1 MNEYTRDV
9 CYSAATKVK
18 ALEIDAVVNNYN
30 IALMGDKH
38 ELIPLLM
45 ETYKGLMD
53 KNINNEV
60 IKVESV
66 EELKA
71 HQFTNDNPVSL
82 LYLVNLRDN
91 KYANNNEA
99 RTQAAATLE
108 ECLKYNEENRD
119 NLFQLSICIPE
130 IKESLPEGVNAIS
143 EREYEVV
150 FRDYPEDSLEKLV
163 ISLERQVRLHYEQ
176 TERLQVVRL
185 DRIYGPGISNDCGL
199 GINQLF
205 EDIRKGKP
213 IVIRDEDRYNY
224 FSASYVQDTI
234 VAMIL
239 ALMSGRK
246 GNIYNISS
254 HRTTRFRVIS
264 GILQKFTDEDIKLET
279 EHDEKQHEVKYRLL
293 NPNKLRLVHKKPI
306 ANTLF
311 TRLDTA
317 IDKTGHW
324 VLEREDYLQKND
336 LNVYFGKMERIRQ
349 IELEILKEVDK
360 ICKENDIEYF
370 IAAGTQ
376 LGAVRH
382 KGFIPWDDD
391 VDIGML
397 PEAYEKFLKVC
408 PKSLDVEYGYQ
419 NVSTEKTSHYIHDKI
434 RLKNSFFSTKYSD
447 KYEMLN
453 GVYIDVFVYYKTANT
468 KFFQDRHIR
477 QVAFW
482 RKLIGAR
489 WATTKRK
496 SKAFNL
502 LFDLTHLV
510 PASWIDKRYRRILMK
525 YNWRNTRYRIDG
537 GFNLEVVRAVPDEWF
552 HGTVDGEF
560 CGHTFPILEHYN
572 DYLSHW
578 YSSHYMELLP
588 ISARASVHDV
598 IRIDLGQNLFAETAH
613 DKRFRDVDLRGELFE
628 KEK

>member
-336 LNVYFGKMERIRQ
+336 LNVYFGKME
-349 IELEILKEVDK
+349 
-360 ICKENDIEYF
+360 
-370 IAAGTQ
+370 
-376 LGAVRH
+376 
-382 KGFIPWDDD
+382 
-391 VDIGML
+391 
-397 PEAYEKFLKVC
+397 
-408 PKSLDVEYGYQ
+408 
-419 NVSTEKTSHYIHDKI
+419 
-434 RLKNSFFSTKYSD
+434 
-447 KYEMLN
+447 
-453 GVYIDVFVYYKTANT
+453 
-468 KFFQDRHIR
+468 
-477 QVAFW
+477 
-482 RKLIGAR
+482 
-489 WATTKRK
+489 
-496 SKAFNL
+496 
-502 LFDLTHLV
+502 
-510 PASWIDKRYRRILMK
+510 
-525 YNWRNTRYRIDG
+525 
-537 GFNLEVVRAVPDEWF
+537 
-552 HGTVDGEF
+552 
-560 CGHTFPILEHYN
+560 
-572 DYLSHW
+572 
-578 YSSHYMELLP
+578 
-588 ISARASVHDV
+588 
-598 IRIDLGQNLFAETAH
+598 
-613 DKRFRDVDLRGELFE
+613 
-628 KEK
+628 

>member
-18 ALEIDAVVNNYN
+18 GLEIDAEVNNYN

-38 ELIPLLM
+38 ELIPLLL

-53 KNINNEV
+53 KNKNNEV
-60 IKVESV
+60 IKVDSV

-99 RTQAAATLE
+99 RAQVSATLE
-108 ECLKYNEENRD
+108 ECLKYNEENWD

-130 IKESLPEGVNAIS
+130 IKESLPEGINAIS

-150 FRDYPEDSLEKLV
+150 FRDYPEDSLEKFV
-163 ISLERQVRLHYEQ
+163 INLERQVRLHYEQ

-185 DRIYGPGISNDCGL
+185 DRIYGPGISDDCGL

-205 EDIRKGKP
+205 EDIKKGKP
-213 IVIRDEDRYNY
+213 IVIRDQDRYNY

-234 VAMIL
+234 VGMIL
-239 ALMSGRK
+239 AFMSGRK
-246 GNIYNISS
+246 GNIYNVSS

-264 GILQKFTDEDIKLET
+264 GILQKFTDENIKLET
-279 EHDEKQHEVKYRLL
+279 EHDDKQHEVTYRLL
-293 NPNKLRLVHKKPI
+293 NPNKLRLVHKNPI

-311 TRLDTA
+311 TKLDTA

-349 IELEILKEVDK
+349 IELEILKEVDR

-408 PKSLDVEYGYQ
+408 PKALDVEYGYQ

-468 KFFQDRHIR
+468 RFFQDRHIR